1 MCIKSYAIIRVSHKY
16 IFNLYIF
23 ATHKVNAIAPSLA
36 TERFQV
42 INLQSVY
49 FSSQY
54 GIMIRIDN
62 CNTIYLYIL
71 TMRKLKSTYRIINI
85 SPAYKSYIFNIITD
99 KLSIHN
105 CPGSQINS
113 SIGRYSKCI
122 SRQIFWTVKSG
133 SKIDHSRIIWIG
145 HFCLWF
151 VSEYMQVV
159 YSIFI
164 NLYRELSGFI
174 QREINHIFTYC
185 ILNSF

>member
-105 CPGSQINS
+105 CPGS
-113 SIGRYSKCI
+113 
-122 SRQIFWTVKSG
+122 
-133 SKIDHSRIIWIG
+133 
-145 HFCLWF
+145 
-151 VSEYMQVV
+151 
-159 YSIFI
+159 
-164 NLYRELSGFI
+164 
-174 QREINHIFTYC
+174 
-185 ILNSF
+185 